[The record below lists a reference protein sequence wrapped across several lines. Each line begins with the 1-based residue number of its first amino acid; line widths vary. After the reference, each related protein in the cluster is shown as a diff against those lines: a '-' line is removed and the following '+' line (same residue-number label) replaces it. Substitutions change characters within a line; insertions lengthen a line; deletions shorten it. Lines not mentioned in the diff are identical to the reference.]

1 MHPAQYIPMERG
13 EKGSSLQFN
22 SATRLIKSL
31 AFSCFSGTSI
41 APLTAQEL
49 RGTGSPSL
57 LTLLSLS
64 ALPKKRHLRSGMA
77 RGRLRRFRRRA
88 AHAECCPGVRAIRRG
103 IYPVRLLD
111 GKLSRLRFKR
121 DQSAPNGFEQPTA
134 TLPFL
139 RNVPLCSIHTAVARL
154 TAYFSGPHQV
164 ITLTAEA
171 ESWHLSYQGAMNV
184 QSHVV
189 REPGDVQAGARF
201 GAAPWQVGVLAALLL
216 VFEIF
221 VGAHSVEALQ
231 AKALQVT
238 SQHLQRAYA
247 VLHLV
252 L

>member
-1 MHPAQYIPMERG
+1 MLFWDEYRSVECTGASRHHWV
-13 EKGSSLQFN
+13 
-22 SATRLIKSL
+22 
-31 AFSCFSGTSI
+31 
-41 APLTAQEL
+41 PLTPDIADLIGVAKQAPSPDAAAQEWHEA
-49 RGTGSPSL
+49 GFADAGAVQFTQNAAPEYVPSEE
-57 LTLLSLS
+57 
-64 ALPKKRHLRSGMA
+64 G
-77 RGRLRRFRRRA
+77 
-88 AHAECCPGVRAIRRG
+88 
-103 IYPVRLLD
+103 YPVRLLD

-139 RNVPLCSIHTAVARL
+139 RNVPFTAVARL

>member
-1 MHPAQYIPMERG
+1 MQPLRNGTRPASQMQAPC
-13 EKGSSLQFN
+13 SS
-22 SATRLIKSL
+22 R
-31 AFSCFSGTSI
+31 
-41 APLTAQEL
+41 
-49 RGTGSPSL
+49 RM
-57 LTLLSLS
+57 
-64 ALPKKRHLRSGMA
+64 LPRSTC
-77 RGRLRRFRRRA
+77 
-88 AHAECCPGVRAIRRG
+88 HQ
-103 IYPVRLLD
+103 
-111 GKLSRLRFKR
+111 KR
-121 DQSAPNGFEQPTA
+121 DTQLGFWMASSAGSASSVTNPLQTALRQSGEQPTA

-154 TAYFSGPHQV
+154 TAYFSEPHQV

-189 REPGDVQAGARF
+189 RGDVQAGARF

-247 VLHLV
+247 VLQLAP
-252 L
+252 